1 MAKTEEEWRREVERL
16 RSQLAEIDGR
26 TEREVQGIRNQGNSG
41 ASSTAYNPGYPSFYN
56 PGSSDSSNRPFENPA
71 IKDYIQKLEDSYK
84 PSFNSK
90 ESLSHARG
98 LVDLNDEIMR
108 NQVPLIQSYN
118 DIAFDDWG
126 RYNDKYTE
134 SLNWLK
140 DQDRIFTAGENAQDR
155 RLKRDAISSETFM
168 NNENNK
174 YKKYGYDTQLAGSL
188 FGGGNF
194 FT

>member
-1 MAKTEEEWRREVERL
+1 MAKTAEEWRREVERL
-16 RSQLAEIDGR
+16 RGQLAEIDSR
-26 TEREVQGIRNQGNSG
+26 TEREVQGIRNQGNSS

-98 LVDLNDEIMR
+98 LADLNDEIMR
-108 NQVPLIQSYN
+108 NQAPLIKDYN
-118 DIAFDDWG
+118 DIAFGDWS

-140 DQDRIFTAGENAQDR
+140 DQDRIFKAEEDEKNRGYLRQKTYADNVSADFGNYAKAAGAM
-155 RLKRDAISSETFM
+155 F
-168 NNENNK
+168 
-174 YKKYGYDTQLAGSL
+174 GGSL
-188 FGGGNF
+188 L
-194 FT
+194 T